1 MECLADFLTVD
12 IRNIYIGFYGE
23 DGACIRI
30 QIPCGALHQIIAS
43 FTGDERRRIVYFRDS
58 SIFYGNRA
66 IISAQHG
73 SLGENAVFSVEGTA
87 GYRSVIIKQ
96 TGRKCTA
103 FYFACF
109 GRVIFGPA
117 ICYCR
122 VEDTV
127 LNDSI
132 FVGDATYHCIQL
144 AGFLDGVCIT
154 EVVGISAGQIQCA
167 DALR

>member
-1 MECLADFLTVD
+1 MG
-12 IRNIYIGFYGE
+12 GF
-23 DGACIRI
+23 IVNKRK
-30 QIPCGALHQIIAS
+30 
-43 FTGDERRRIVYFRDS
+43 RIVYFHDS
-58 SIFYGNRA
+58 SIIHGNRA